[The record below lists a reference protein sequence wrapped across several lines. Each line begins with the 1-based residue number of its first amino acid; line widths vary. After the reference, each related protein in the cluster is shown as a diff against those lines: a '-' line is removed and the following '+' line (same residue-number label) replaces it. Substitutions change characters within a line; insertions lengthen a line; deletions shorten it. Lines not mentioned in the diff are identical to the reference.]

1 MDIENKNKDAVK
13 KNDNIVKALFLGPK
27 SENKK
32 FFQDTLHDVINEH
45 LYWRKNFNPQDPER
59 NDFENRHTPEY
70 LKTMEKTSDVLHDIT
85 AQLKRYSDPWFSQRY
100 LGQMNADTLMVAN
113 LGYMA
118 TILYNP
124 NNVAYESSV
133 PTSNWEYDVGQQLAK
148 MLGYE
153 NGWGHITTDGSVANY
168 EATWFMRNLK
178 SFPLAVAEV
187 KPDYVKGKSEWE
199 LLNMPVEEI
208 LALIV
213 ETEKNGDFPE
223 IRKATARGT
232 GAGYGKLG
240 VLIVPQTKHY
250 SWVKATDIFGIGSDN
265 LIEVPVDDEYHM
277 DVDKLK
283 ATIEKCAADKR
294 PIMGV
299 VAVTGTTEEGAV
311 DKINEIQALREEFAE
326 KGINFYFHIDAAYG
340 GYSRALYLD
349 ENGDFMEY
357 DEFKRRAFEE
367 GVFKYDTDYPSK
379 ELYESYKAFP
389 VADSI
394 TIDPHKMGFVPYA
407 AGGIAI
413 KDDTILDLIAQVAPY
428 VFEKS
433 GHGPSEIGSVILEGS
448 KAGAA
453 AAAVYASHETIP
465 LNITGYGQII
475 GRGIEAAR
483 LLTQKI
489 LDTKTIKAGDVEYE
503 VQPLCLDPDFNIVCF
518 AFNPKGNKDL
528 AKMNDLNEKFWEV
541 CSYKEEPMFLNDFIT
556 SHTIFSVDDYGDTP
570 VQLIERLGI
579 PASEWEKVHQVTVL
593 RSCILDPSLAHEKDI
608 NEVWDEYIEMW
619 AEKLEE
625 IQE

>member
-1 MDIENKNKDAVK
+1 MDIENENKSIVK
-13 KNDNIVKALFLGPK
+13 KNNNIIKALFLGQK
-27 SENKK
+27 SENGK
-32 FFQDTLHDVINEH
+32 FFQQTLHDLINEH
-45 LYWRKNFNPQDPER
+45 IYWRKNFNPQDPER

-70 LKTMEKTSDVLHDIT
+70 IQTMEKTSDVLNNIT
-85 AQLKRYSDPWFSQRY
+85 NQLKRYSDPWFSQRY

-133 PTSNWEYDVGQQLAK
+133 PTSNWEYEVGQQLSK

-168 EATWFMRNLK
+168 EATWLMRNLK
-178 SFPLAVAEV
+178 SFPIAVAEV
-187 KPDYVKGKSEWE
+187 KPEYVKGKSEWE
-199 LLNMPVEEI
+199 LLNMSVEDI
-208 LALIV
+208 LELIV

-223 IRKATARGT
+223 IREATARGI

-250 SWVKATDIFGIGSDN
+250 SWVKATDILGIGADN
-265 LIEVPVDDEYHM
+265 LIEIPVDNDYHM
-277 DVDKLK
+277 DINILK
-283 ATIEKCAADKR
+283 KAIEKCASEKK
-294 PIMGV
+294 PIMGL

-311 DKINEIQALREEFAE
+311 DKINEIQKLKEEFSK

-340 GYSRALYLD
+340 GYSRSLYLD

-357 DEFKRRAFEE
+357 DEFKRRVFEE
-367 GVFKYDTDYPSK
+367 GVFKYDTNYPSK

-389 VADSI
+389 TADSI
-394 TIDPHKMGFVPYA
+394 TIDPHKMGFIPYA
-407 AGGIAI
+407 AGGIVI
-413 KDDTILDLIAQVAPY
+413 KNDTILDLIAQVAPY

-433 GHGPSEIGSVILEGS
+433 GHGPAEIGSVILEGS

-453 AAAVYASHETIP
+453 AAAVYAAHETIP

-483 LLTQKI
+483 LLTKKI
-489 LDTKTIKAGDVEYE
+489 MNIKTIKAGDTEYE
-503 VQPLCLDPDFNIVCF
+503 VEPLCLDPDFNVVCF

-528 AKMNDLNEKFWEV
+528 AKMNEINEKFWKIS
-541 CSYKEEPMFLNDFIT
+541 SYKEKPMFLNDFIT
-556 SHTIFSVDDYGDTP
+556 SHTIFSSDNYGNTP
-570 VQLIERLGI
+570 TQLIERLGI
-579 PASEWEKVHQVTVL
+579 PTKEWDKVKQVTVL
-593 RSCILDPSLAHEKDI
+593 RSCILDPTLAHEKDI
-608 NEVWDEYIEMW
+608 DKIWDEYINIW
-619 AEKLEE
+619 TEKLKE
-625 IQE
+625 IQ